1 MYHEEECMGYDDI
14 DVWDGIYTN
23 RVQAAQAAVEVEVEI
38 SDEELAYLIKQDE
51 EMWAVWDAAAQGG

>member
-1 MYHEEECMGYDDI
+1 MGYDDI

-23 RVQAAQAAVEVEVEI
+23 WAQADQAAAEVEVEI
-38 SDEELAYLIKQDE
+38 SDEELAYLIQRDE

>member
-1 MYHEEECMGYDDI
+1 MGYDDI